1 MTEPATSDPTTTVR
15 PARTDDIPG
24 LVASSTAL
32 FAEDAGTRDPSVD
45 ADWPREHAAA
55 SFAAALDDP
64 ARLVLAVE
72 HAGAV
77 VGHLTGSLTEPTA
90 MRPVKAATL
99 ISVYVRPAHRS
110 SGAGAR
116 LVDAFVRWAGEQG
129 AAHAEVTA
137 YAANTDAI
145 RFYERNGFAPQS
157 LTLRLSLGTGLG
169 L

>member
-1 MTEPATSDPTTTVR
+1 MTEPTPSDPTTTVR
-15 PARTDDIPG
+15 PARADDIPG

-45 ADWPREHAAA
+45 ADWPREHAAV

-77 VGHLTGSLTEPTA
+77 VGHLTGSLAEPTA
-90 MRPVKAATL
+90 MRPVKVATL

-116 LVDAFVRWAGEQG
+116 MVDAFVRWAGEQG
-129 AAHAEVTA
+129 AEHAEVTA

-157 LTLRLSLGTGLG
+157 LTLRLNLGLG